1 MRMATSE
8 WHTRTQ
14 EHVSVSNKTERR
26 CERTTT
32 DKDLAE
38 YFALARFLHRVVVD
52 ADEVVEAGLVEVCDH
67 GLGGAHC

>member
-8 WHTRTQ
+8 WHTRIQ
-14 EHVSVSNKTERR
+14 EHVRGSNRTERR
-26 CERTTT
+26 YERTTT

-38 YFALARFLHRVVVD
+38 YFALARFLDRIVID
-52 ADEVVEAGLVEVCDH
+52 TDEVVEAGLVEVCDH